1 MTELSRRRLLVL
13 ASAKAALFAAS
24 PVAASGHGTVQA
36 VVRRNASSF
45 RAVRW
50 EDHFNSLRHEAIVCD
65 TRSKAL
71 HYWSE
76 DGATAR
82 VYPCSVPMSEEL
94 TRRGRT
100 EIILKRRDPV
110 WIPTPSMRERDPDL
124 PARIEAGPRNPMGTR
139 ALNLTWQYYRIH
151 GIDSP
156 AKIGRAASN
165 GCFGLYNHQVEELF
179 DLVSVGTQ
187 VVVI

>member
-1 MTELSRRRLLVL
+1 MTEISRRHLLLL
-13 ASAKAALFAAS
+13 ASANAAMAMAA
-24 PVAASGHGTVQA
+24 PAIASESGISQT
-36 VVRRNASSF
+36 VVRRNASGF
-45 RAVRW
+45 RPVRW
-50 EDHFNSLRHEAIVCD
+50 RDQFDSLRHGAIVCD

-76 DGATAR
+76 DG
-82 VYPCSVPMSEEL
+82 VIELMYPCSVPMSEDL

-100 EIILKRRDPV
+100 EITLKRRDPV
-110 WIPTPSMRERDPDL
+110 WIPTPSMRERNPDL
-124 PARIEAGPRNPMGTR
+124 PARVEAGPKNPMGTR

-151 GIDSP
+151 GIDNP

-179 DLVSVGTQ
+179 ELVRVGTQ